1 MVARYAGA
9 SLGLLAFTIAVSA
22 GLLAQNPVSVTLS
35 RAIFALFAFCL
46 LGLALGT
53 AAQLVVAEYQQQRET
68 EIRDRFKDEI
78 DDASSDEPSDPK
90 STEDVAAPVRT

>member
-22 GLLAQNPVSVTLS
+22 GLLSQNPVSVTLS
-35 RAIFALFAFCL
+35 RAIFALFTFCL

-53 AAQLVVAEYQQQRET
+53 AAQYVVAENRQQRET
-68 EIRDRFKDEI
+68 EIRDRFKDDAEVASEDESDDLDEEI
-78 DDASSDEPSDPK
+78 V
-90 STEDVAAPVRT
+90 VAAGAQG

>member
-9 SLGLLAFTIAVSA
+9 SLGLLAFTIVVSA

-35 RAIFALFAFCL
+35 RAIFALFTFCL

-53 AAQLVVAEYQQQRET
+53 AAQYVVAEHQQQREA
-68 EIRDRFKDEI
+68 EIRDRFKDEVEV
-78 DDASSDEPSDPK
+78 ASADESVEPEK
-90 STEDVAAPVRT
+90 EVVAAAGAQR